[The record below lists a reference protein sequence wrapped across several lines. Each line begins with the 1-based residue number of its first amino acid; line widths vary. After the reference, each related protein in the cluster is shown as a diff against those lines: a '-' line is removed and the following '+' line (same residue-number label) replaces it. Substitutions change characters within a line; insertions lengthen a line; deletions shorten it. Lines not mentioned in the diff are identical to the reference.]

1 MTFGCLSLTIS
12 PSVHQSVS
20 PLSPSVRQSVSPSVC
35 QSISP
40 SVFVDD
46 LWLHVLDHETGE
58 DRHNHFVIDFRDVFW
73 ERVNA
78 GADLT
83 RHGDRIFRV
92 FHPFLGEEM
101 KQI

>member
-12 PSVHQSVS
+12 PSV
-20 PLSPSVRQSVSPSVC
+20 RQS
-35 QSISP
+35 IRP

-83 RHGDRIFRV
+83 RHGDRVFCV
-92 FHPFLGEEM
+92 FHPFQEEEG
-101 KQI
+101 KPI